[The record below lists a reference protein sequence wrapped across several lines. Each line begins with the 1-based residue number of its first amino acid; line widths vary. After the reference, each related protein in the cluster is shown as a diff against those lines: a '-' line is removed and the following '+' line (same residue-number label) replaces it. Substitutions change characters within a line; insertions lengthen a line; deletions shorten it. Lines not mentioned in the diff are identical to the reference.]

1 MGELSFQG
9 GIPFDLP
16 GVTRVE
22 VTTYG
27 SRVVLNL
34 HLPGDGSVA
43 NRERV
48 VNVPMRAATALALG
62 RELAAITE
70 HFPTPFFHSA
80 LSTRPMAA
88 DRDFAIRPS
97 GGGLIEH

>member
-1 MGELSFQG
+1 MGELSFEG
-9 GIPFDLP
+9 GSPFDLP

-27 SRVVLNL
+27 SRIVLNL

-48 VNVPMRAATALALG
+48 VTVPMRAATALALG
-62 RELAAITE
+62 RELATITE
-70 HFPTPFFHSA
+70 DLDLDEKLPDPIYPA
-80 LSTRPMAA
+80 RPKP
-88 DRDFAIRPS
+88 R
-97 GGGLIEH
+97 

>member
-1 MGELSFQG
+1 MGELSFEG
-9 GIPFDLP
+9 GSPFDLP

-22 VTTYG
+22 VSTYG

-48 VNVPMRAATALALG
+48 VTVPMRAATALALG

-70 HFPTPFFHSA
+70 DLDLDEKLPDPIFPF
-80 LSTRPMAA
+80 RPKLPP
-88 DRDFAIRPS
+88 D
-97 GGGLIEH
+97 GG

>member
-1 MGELSFQG
+1 MGELSFEG
-9 GIPFDLP
+9 GSPFDLP

-43 NRERV
+43 NQERV
-48 VNVPMRAATALALG
+48 VTVPMRAATALALG

-70 HFPTPFFHSA
+70 DLDLHEKLPDPIFPF
-80 LSTRPMAA
+80 RPKLPP
-88 DRDFAIRPS
+88 D
-97 GGGLIEH
+97 GG